1 MNLDKFIEVFVSS
14 LILII
19 TGVVAIYIWSPN
31 IGETLINILPD
42 VVTIMVYLFIPLF
55 LILMVYEMLD
65 SV

>member
-14 LILII
+14 LILMI

-31 IGETLINILPD
+31 IGEILINILPD

-55 LILMVYEMLD
+55 LILMIYEMLV
-65 SV
+65 SA